1 MTLKSILTTAAAAC
15 MLALASAPATAQSYP
30 SKPIKLVVPVTP
42 GGAIDIVAR
51 MVAEKM
57 RTTLNATVVVEN
69 KPGATN
75 NLGADFVA
83 KSAPDGYTILIV
95 ASNHAINKHIY
106 KDLSYDPV
114 KDFEPIVFTHVV
126 PQLLAVHPSIP
137 ANNVAELITW
147 IKANPGKAKFGTSGP
162 GSSLHMAAELFMSM
176 TGTKMLHVPYKGSAA
191 AHPDLL
197 GNRISMMFDTISAIQ
212 GHVKSGALRGLA
224 VTTAKRSDLFPNLPT
239 VAETLPGYEASSWGG
254 ILAPTGTPKDII
266 AKLNEAINVAL
277 KDDDVRAKLTGSG
290 MQIQGGT
297 PQEFAKFIDNE
308 IAKWGKII
316 KEANIQAE

>member
-239 VAETLPGYEASSWGG
+239 IAETLPGYEASSWGG
-254 ILAPTGTPKDII
+254 ILAPAGTPKDII

>member
-1 MTLKSILTTAAAAC
+1 
-15 MLALASAPATAQSYP
+15 
-30 SKPIKLVVPVTP
+30 
-42 GGAIDIVAR
+42 
-51 MVAEKM
+51 M

-126 PQLLAVHPSIP
+126 PQLLAVHPTIP

-239 VAETLPGYEASSWGG
+239 IAETLPGYEASSWGG
-254 ILAPTGTPKDII
+254 ILAPAGTPKDII